1 MNDEVSTPTWAL
13 MIGSH
18 RAGSASNLV
27 AQQLIQ
33 RLETIAPAVRV
44 EAIDLAAAR
53 LPFWGEPSEEGAG
66 SSSAWAPI
74 SRTLEAAEALI
85 AVVPEWH
92 GMVPAAVKNLF
103 LYLSDEL
110 AHKPGLIVSIS
121 ATQGGAYPVAE
132 LRLSSY
138 KNSRICWIPEHLI
151 VRGCKAGDANA
162 TQRAL
167 AAIDE
172 RIDHA
177 LRLLGLYAHA
187 LRGVRQGMI
196 GAGHP
201 LFVAFGM

>member
-66 SSSAWAPI
+66 SSSAWSPI

-177 LRLLGLYAHA
+177 LRLLGHYAHA

-196 GAGHP
+196 GAGRS
-201 LFVAFGM
+201 FAFGM

>member
-1 MNDEVSTPTWAL
+1 MNEVSSSMWAL
-13 MIGSH
+13 MIGSQ
-18 RAGSASNLV
+18 RAGSASSLV
-27 AQQLIQ
+27 AQQLTR
-33 RLETIAPAVRV
+33 RLQTIAPAVRV
-44 EAIDLAAAR
+44 DAIDLAATR

-66 SSSAWAPI
+66 SSPAWAPI
-74 SRTLEAAEALI
+74 SRTLAAAEALV

-110 AHKPGLIVSIS
+110 AHKPGLIVAVS
-121 ATQGGAYPVAE
+121 ATHGGAYPVAE
-132 LRLSSY
+132 LQLSSY
-138 KNSRICWIPEHLI
+138 KNSRICWIPEHVI
-151 VRGCKAGDANA
+151 VRGCKAGDITT

-167 AAIDE
+167 AEVDE

-187 LRGVRQGMI
+187 LRGVRQGVI

-201 LFVAFGM
+201 RSVAFGM